1 MAESL
6 DPLLYGTVVGR
17 FLVQLADSTDVD
29 LKPDILPARG
39 YLTFTPAT
47 TYANVKAAEP
57 DPATIFP
64 QTVYGVLD
72 DKGYLCSVK
81 VDSKGIPVKSS
92 SGAFVPV
99 ERGIRMQASSDPNLI
114 PSNWTWN
121 VSFNL
126 TFNNQ
131 VISYP
136 SFNFTLDPNQE
147 VDLAYVK
154 PTDQTSGTI
163 TITGPRGARGNTG
176 PKGDTGPV
184 NTLKIGTVKT
194 VATGGNATASITGDA
209 PNQILNLGL
218 PQGPVGPSGGPIPAG
233 GQEGQVVRKT
243 SGGGFEWFSLSDHA
257 TEPNRL
263 DDSTDLNT
271 FNYDFI
277 GVQLMTV
284 NAKTELN
291 YPDKVAGLFRSY
303 AIRSTGMVWQFYDA
317 YGTENDNGSGKT
329 ARQKHFVRNAYL
341 NKWSPWYSLVRAGD
355 VATASSAGLMSAE
368 HFSTLQEATSGF
380 STNNLVKRDGNGDFT
395 AGHIYSS
402 SSSQPSNDKSYAKKG
417 YVDTEITS
425 AKAHSYDL
433 TSKTSPDFDTMTTA
447 GTYFVDGDSAN
458 APKLVGLTFGGLLE
472 VYVTKGGGLNRGVQR
487 LTVNVVR
494 ENGGIIKNWGGSTGE
509 DFFGVVFT
517 RSFTY
522 LTSGYV
528 FYPWKM
534 HGETP
539 PRENGITVDKSRI
552 ENIRYP
558 FQRSVRDGNLR
569 VWGACDFASSYRSG
583 VAFTLTPDLA
593 VQAKQITAGTEADA
607 GYGKVQIK
615 GTTGSFYINKPGVN
629 WVTFDGE
636 WYFE

>member
-47 TYANVKAAEP
+47 TYANVKEAEP

-72 DKGYLCSVK
+72 DKGYLCSVR
-81 VDSKGIPVKSS
+81 VDSKGIPMKSS
-92 SGAFVPV
+92 DGSFIPV
-99 ERGIRMQASSDPNLI
+99 ERGIRMQASSDPSLI
-114 PSNWTWN
+114 PTNWTWN

-184 NTLKIGTVKT
+184 NVLKIGKIETVE
-194 VATGGNATASITGDA
+194 TGGSATASITGDA
-209 PNQILNLGL
+209 PNQTLNLGI
-218 PQGPVGPSGGPIPAG
+218 PRGPVGPSGGPIPVGGTAG
-233 GQEGQVVRKT
+233 QIVRKN
-243 SGGGFEWFSLSDHA
+243 SDGGFEWFSLSNHA
-257 TEPNRL
+257 LEPTIL
-263 DDSTDLNT
+263 DGESDLNT
-271 FNYDFI
+271 YDYDFI
-277 GVQLMTV
+277 GYQPLSE

-291 YPDKVAGLFRSY
+291 YPAPVAGMLRSY
-303 AIRSTGMVWQFYDA
+303 AHKQSGMCWQFFDTN
-317 YGTENDNGSGKT
+317 GTETDSSHQKQYRRT
-329 ARQKHFVRNAYL
+329 AYN
-341 NKWSPWYSLVRAGD
+341 NTWSPWTSVVRNGD
-355 VATASSAGLMSAE
+355 FATDSSAGLMSAE
-368 HFSTLQEATSGF
+368 HFSALQGATSGF
-380 STNNLVKRDGNGDFT
+380 SANNLVKRDGNGDFT

-402 SSSQPSNDKSYAKKG
+402 STDQPSSDYSYTKKK
-417 YVDTEITS
+417 YVDSEITS
-425 AKAHSYDL
+425 AKVYSYDL
-433 TSKTSPDFDTMTTA
+433 TSKSSSDLDTLTTA
-447 GTYFVDGDSAN
+447 GTYFVDGNSAN

-472 VYVTKGGGLNRGVQR
+472 VYVTKGGGLNRGIQR

-494 ENGGIIKNWGGSTGE
+494 ENGGNINNWGGSNGA
-509 DFFGVVFT
+509 DFFGAVFT

-528 FYPWKM
+528 FHPWKM

-539 PRENGITVDKSRI
+539 PRENGITVDRSRI
-552 ENIRYP
+552 ATIRYP
-558 FQRSVRDGNLR
+558 IQRSIRDGNLR
-569 VWGACDFASSYRSG
+569 VWGTCDLASSFRSG
-583 VAFTLTPDLA
+583 VILTLDPELSVVT
-593 VQAKQITAGTEADA
+593 KQITANTEAE
-607 GYGKVQIK
+607 GGFGKFQIK
-615 GTTGSFYINKPGVN
+615 GTAGSFYLNKAGVN

-636 WYFE
+636 WILA